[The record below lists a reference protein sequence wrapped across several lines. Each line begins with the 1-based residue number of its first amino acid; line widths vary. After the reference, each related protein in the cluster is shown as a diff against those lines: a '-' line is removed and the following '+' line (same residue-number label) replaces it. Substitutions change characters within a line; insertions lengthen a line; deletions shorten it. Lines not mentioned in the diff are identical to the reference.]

1 MKFLL
6 IAAALNLQV
15 VYGDLDT
22 CNKASEA
29 IKTAG
34 HEAICIPKGED
45 FRFTEQSSQMDMMFD
60 KFLNMI
66 KELQKLETKQEG

>member
-22 CNKASEA
+22 CNKASA
-29 IKTAG
+29 SIQKAG
-34 HEAICIPKGED
+34 YEAICIPKGED
-45 FRFTEQSSQMDMMFD
+45 YRFMEQESRIDLMFN
-60 KFLNMI
+60 KFLDMV
-66 KELQKLETKQEG
+66 KELQKLEDQQEG

>member
-34 HEAICIPKGED
+34 HEAISLSEKTLGLL
-45 FRFTEQSSQMDMMFD
+45 SSQARW
-60 KFLNMI
+60 I
-66 KELQKLETKQEG
+66 